1 MRWSLQS
8 KAGFWS
14 RSRPT
19 ETHLFTIS
27 NKYWTWWQAHSK
39 PSLNTAEMAIHY
51 KDNLS
56 ASLSTPTSALE
67 KKVGVGVGVLIA
79 VRQETQEERGA
90 EFCFFP
96 SRIWDHPTTVFS
108 SCLPLYLL
116 KEINKQATVL
126 PFLSHLA
133 LANWILV
140 TSALTHY
147 KSFTNTS
154 SLNCFSGLT

>member
-1 MRWSLQS
+1 M
-8 KAGFWS
+8 
-14 RSRPT
+14 
-19 ETHLFTIS
+19 TI
-27 NKYWTWWQAHSK
+27 N
-39 PSLNTAEMAIHY
+39 Y

-79 VRQETQEERGA
+79 VRQETQEEWGA

-96 SRIWDHPTTVFS
+96 SRIWDHPPTAFS

-116 KEINKQATVL
+116 KETSKQATVL

-133 LANWILV
+133 LVN
-140 TSALTHY
+140 
-147 KSFTNTS
+147 
-154 SLNCFSGLT
+154 